1 MKLTKGKLSKIRNKK
16 NQSAKRFKKT
26 GKGRN
31 TKTFRKRKA
40 LNLHNTSLKKYKG
53 GDGSKV
59 PKNGTKVVEPTK
71 PVEPGVVPPTTDV
84 VKEMHK
90 EMPPTTDVV
99 KEMHKEMQPT
109 TDVVQEMHKEMP
121 PTTDVVQE
129 MPKEMPPTTDVV
141 QEMHK
146 EIPTTTDVVQ
156 GIHKEMP
163 HTTDVVQES
172 QVEPEME
179 TSTNIENPGE
189 GPGSHQELPPPVS
202 EVGSDSAEVSTAAK
216 QEMVEDVTPVS
227 ELENSSEIGSEDAA
241 SLSEMEET
249 KPEPEQ
255 QQPVGN
261 DMSIVAESL
270 DKLAEYISDKIAKK
284 LNLGSGNSSTDL
296 NRDSFNAVANANNAL
311 VEA

>member
-26 GKGRN
+26 GKSRN
-31 TKTFRKRKA
+31 TKTFRKRRA

-59 PKNGTKVVEPTK
+59 PENGTQVVEPTK
-71 PVEPGVVPPTTDV
+71 SNKADEV
-84 VKEMHK
+84 
-90 EMPPTTDVV
+90 
-99 KEMHKEMQPT
+99 
-109 TDVVQEMHKEMP
+109 P

-129 MPKEMPPTTDVV
+129 MPNETQPTTDVV
-141 QEMHK
+141 QEIPE
-146 EIPTTTDVVQ
+146 EIP
-156 GIHKEMP
+156 P
-163 HTTDVVQES
+163 TTDVVQES

-179 TSTNIENPGE
+179 TSTTNIENPGE

-216 QEMVEDVTPVS
+216 QEMVDDVIPS
-227 ELENSSEIGSEDAA
+227 SKLENSSEIGSEDAD
-241 SLSEMEET
+241 SISEMEET
-249 KPEPEQ
+249 KPEPEPEPEQPEPQQ

-284 LNLGSGNSSTDL
+284 LNLGSGKSSTDL
-296 NRDSFNAVANANNAL
+296 NRDSFNAVANANEAL

>member
-1 MKLTKGKLSKIRNKK
+1 MKLTKGKISKIRNKK
-16 NQSAKRFKKT
+16 NQSAKRIKKS

-53 GDGSKV
+53 GDGSKLPENV
-59 PKNGTKVVEPTK
+59 PQVVEPTK
-71 PVEPGVVPPTTDV
+71 SNKTGVVPPTS
-84 VKEMHK
+84 
-90 EMPPTTDVV
+90 
-99 KEMHKEMQPT
+99 
-109 TDVVQEMHKEMP
+109 DVVQEMPKEMP

-141 QEMHK
+141 QEMPM
-146 EIPTTTDVVQ
+146 EIQP
-156 GIHKEMP
+156 
-163 HTTDVVQES
+163 TTDVVQES

-179 TSTNIENPGE
+179 TSTTNIENPGE

-202 EVGSDSAEVSTAAK
+202 EVGSDSAEVSSAAK

-227 ELENSSEIGSEDAA
+227 ELENSSDVGSEIGSEDAA

-249 KPEPEQ
+249 KPKSEPELEQ

-261 DMSIVAESL
+261 DLSIVAESL

-284 LNLGSGNSSTDL
+284 LNLNLGTSNSSTDL
-296 NRDSFNAVANANNAL
+296 NRDSFNAVANANEAL

>member
-26 GKGRN
+26 GKSRN
-31 TKTFRKRKA
+31 TKTFRKRRA

-59 PKNGTKVVEPTK
+59 PENGTQVVEPTK
-71 PVEPGVVPPTTDV
+71 SVEPAVVPPTTDV
-84 VKEMHK
+84 V
-90 EMPPTTDVV
+90 
-99 KEMHKEMQPT
+99 
-109 TDVVQEMHKEMP
+109 QEMSKEMP

-141 QEMHK
+141 QE
-146 EIPTTTDVVQ
+146 
-156 GIHKEMP
+156 
-163 HTTDVVQES
+163 S

-179 TSTNIENPGE
+179 TSTTNIENPGE

-202 EVGSDSAEVSTAAK
+202 EVGSDSAEVSSAAN

-227 ELENSSEIGSEDAA
+227 ELENRSDIGSEVAA
-241 SLSEMEET
+241 SLSEMEEI

-255 QQPVGN
+255 TEPQQLPLGN

-270 DKLAEYISDKIAKK
+270 DKLAEYLSDKIAKK

-296 NRDSFNAVANANNAL
+296 NRDSFNAVANANEAL